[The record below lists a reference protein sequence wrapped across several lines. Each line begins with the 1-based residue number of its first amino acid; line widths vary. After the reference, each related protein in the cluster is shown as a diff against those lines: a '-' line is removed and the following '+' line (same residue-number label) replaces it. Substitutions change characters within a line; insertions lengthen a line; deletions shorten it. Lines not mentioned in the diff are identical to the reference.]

1 MKKSLFTLEKT
12 EKIAGDV
19 FALSFCGDT
28 SGIVSPGQFVEI
40 ELPGKFL
47 RRPISVA
54 DWKKGRLLLLV
65 KEVGSGTNELV
76 NSPIGTEFDMLTGL
90 GNGFD
95 ISKAADNTILAGGGI
110 GIAPLYGLA
119 RRLTQNGIF
128 PRIALGF
135 RSAADSFYADEFGK
149 LGCEVRI
156 ATEDGSLGSK
166 GFVTSLFDTDKSCY
180 VFACGPLPMLKA
192 IHSLTCVKGGQFSF
206 EARMGCGF
214 GACMGCTV
222 RTADGCKRICKDGPI
237 LFKEEIV
244 W

>member
-1 MKKSLFTLEKT
+1 M
-12 EKIAGDV
+12 
-19 FALSFCGDT
+19 
-28 SGIVSPGQFVEI
+28 
-40 ELPGKFL
+40 
-47 RRPISVA
+47 
-54 DWKKGRLLLLV
+54 
-65 KEVGSGTNELV
+65 
-76 NSPIGTEFDMLTGL
+76 
-90 GNGFD
+90 
-95 ISKAADNTILAGGGI
+95 
-110 GIAPLYGLA
+110 
-119 RRLTQNGIF
+119 
-128 PRIALGF
+128 
-135 RSAADSFYADEFGK
+135 
-149 LGCEVRI
+149 RI

-192 IHSLTCVKGGQFSF
+192 IHSLPCVEGGQFSF

>member
-12 EKIAGDV
+12 EKIAGYV

-65 KEVGSGTNELV
+65 KEVGIGTNELV

-110 GIAPLYGLA
+110 GKLISPQSIAIGVAAIGLEGSDGKII
-119 RRLTQNGIF
+119 TKTVGIC
-128 PRIALGF
+128 IVLG
-135 RSAADSFYADEFGK
+135 
-149 LGCEVRI
+149 V
-156 ATEDGSLGSK
+156 
-166 GFVTSLFDTDKSCY
+166 
-180 VFACGPLPMLKA
+180 
-192 IHSLTCVKGGQFSF
+192 
-206 EARMGCGF
+206 
-214 GACMGCTV
+214 
-222 RTADGCKRICKDGPI
+222 
-237 LFKEEIV
+237 IV
-244 W
+244 CIMSYLLAVVL